1 MAIINEMQINTE
13 AIPSTG
19 GTKYFSVT
27 GDDGAQF
34 MIQAVTSEGVFYN
47 FITKQFTAG
56 EGFNSN
62 HNKLVT
68 LNGQYNSSIHFP
80 SGATTTYSIILITN
94 GFDTTINNDTRKVSV
109 KKITQNSETTV
120 TFAFATDNQDKYS
133 SNPAAANVTSSGTP
147 SIVSNDTVSNI
158 STVTNAASDTHGSGF
173 RSLRFDAK
181 GILEFSGDNIW
192 YYQKTATV
200 NGSSSGIVLTLDSV
214 DGIGIGSEIT
224 FITGT
229 TAPGATTIV
238 KSINT
243 NDKALKLSRS
253 QSFSDGDTVT
263 IRSYGSSL
271 INQVSGASFKFGTVT
286 AIRTKLTNLIYTTN
300 GVTSNSNTINLNG
313 SRGLGKN
320 ATISAPGLNRSNS
333 GDIIHSVS
341 LSATGGSIVVGDND
355 AATSGDLQN
364 LADNVKIQTDSIN
377 SIDLTYFLTITSY
390 ASSSVQINFDLDKI
404 LTPQT
409 VS

>member
-19 GTKYFSVT
+19 GTKYFSIT

-47 FITKQFTAG
+47 FITKQFTAS

-94 GFDTTINNDTRKVSV
+94 GFDTTISNNTRKVSV
-109 KKITQNSETTV
+109 KKITQSSQTTV

-147 SIVSNDTVSNI
+147 SVFSNDSISNV

-173 RSLRFDAK
+173 SSLRFDGG
-181 GILEFSGDNIW
+181 GILEFSGDTIW
-192 YYQKTATV
+192 YYQKTSTV
-200 NGSSSGIVLTLDSV
+200 NGSSSGFELTLDSI
-214 DGIGIGSEIT
+214 DGIAAGSEVT
-224 FITGT
+224 FVTGT

-238 KSINT
+238 KAVNT
-243 NDKALKLSRS
+243 SLKTLTLSRS

-320 ATISAPGLNRSNS
+320 ALISAPGLNRSNS
-333 GDIIHSVS
+333 GSVIRSVS
-341 LSATGGSIVVGDND
+341 LSDTGGSIVVGDGNP
-355 AATSGDLQN
+355 ATSGDLQN
-364 LADNVKIQTDSIN
+364 LADNITIQTDSIS
-377 SIDLTYFLTITSY
+377 SIDLSYFLTIISY
-390 ASSSVQINFDLDKI
+390 ASSNVQINFDLDRI

>member
-1 MAIINEMQINTE
+1 MAIIDEMQINTE
-13 AIPSTG
+13 AVPSTG
-19 GTKYFSVT
+19 GTKYFSIT
-27 GDDGAQF
+27 GEDGAQF

-47 FITKQFTAG
+47 FTTKQFTAS
-56 EGFNSN
+56 ESFNSN

-94 GFDTTINNDTRKVSV
+94 GFDTTINNNTRKVSV
-109 KKITQNSETTV
+109 KKITQSSETIV
-120 TFAFATDNQDKYS
+120 TLAFATDNQDKYN

-147 SIVSNDTVSNI
+147 SIFSNDTVSNI

-173 RSLRFDAK
+173 EFLRFDSK
-181 GILEFSGDNIW
+181 GILEFSGDTIW

-200 NGSSSGIVLTLDSV
+200 SGSSSSAFLTLDSV
-214 DGIGIGSEIT
+214 DGIGVGSEVT

-238 KSINT
+238 KAVDNNSKT
-243 NDKALKLSRS
+243 LTLSRS
-253 QSFSDGDTVT
+253 QSFSDGNTVT

-271 INQVSGASFKFGTVT
+271 INQISGASFKFGTVT
-286 AIRTKLTNLIYTTN
+286 AIQTKLTHLTYTTN

-320 ATISAPGLNRSNS
+320 AAISASGLNRSNS
-333 GDIIHSVS
+333 GDVIRSVS
-341 LSATGGSIVVGDND
+341 LSATGGSIVVGDGD
-355 AATSGDLQN
+355 AGTSGDLQN
-364 LADNVKIQTDSIN
+364 LADNVTIQTSSIN
-377 SIDLTYFLTITSY
+377 SIDLSYFLTIISY
-390 ASSSVQINFDLDKI
+390 ASSNVQINFDLDKI